1 MVVDLCTAV
10 QFLHVSASIALNGFN
25 ERDVLVYSLS
35 STSKGAGARL
45 RLSLANICREH
56 EAASSPPA
64 SLQLGMRRDVESL
77 GCVCTSILS
86 VLQLKQAYRGP
97 NHALQAWTPPSLSGA
112 HVSIAQTV
120 RAAMGMAGDP
130 VLNIVDV
137 SDVFYWKSA
146 VQDFTEGGWLA

>member
-10 QFLHVSASIALNGFN
+10 QFLHVSTSIALNGFN
-25 ERDVLVYSLS
+25 ERDVLIHSLS

-45 RLSLANICREH
+45 RLSLANLCREH

-77 GCVCTSILS
+77 GCVCTSMLS

-97 NHALQAWTPPSLSGA
+97 DHALRTWTPPSLSGA

-120 RAAMGMAGDP
+120 RAAMGVAGDP
-130 VLNIVDV
+130 ILNVVDV
-137 SDVFYWKSA
+137 SDVYQCMGA
-146 VQDFTEGGWLA
+146 V